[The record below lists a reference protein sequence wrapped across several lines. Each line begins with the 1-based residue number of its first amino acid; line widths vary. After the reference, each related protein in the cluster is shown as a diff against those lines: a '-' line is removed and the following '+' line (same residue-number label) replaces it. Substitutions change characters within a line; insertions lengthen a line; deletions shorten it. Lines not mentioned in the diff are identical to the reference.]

1 MRRSDVTS
9 HEGSEMKSFQSNTQ
23 LVMTALPNHGRPV
36 IVPVVIIISVTVKK
50 DST

>member
-9 HEGSEMKSFQSNTQ
+9 PEQSDMKSFQSNRL
-23 LVMTALPNHGRPV
+23 LVTTALPNHGRPS
-36 IVPVVIIISVTVKK
+36 IVPVVIIISVTGKK

>member
-1 MRRSDVTS
+1 
-9 HEGSEMKSFQSNTQ
+9 MKNFYSNA
-23 LVMTALPNHGRPV
+23 LLRMTALPDHDRPV